1 MENTVIIKGMQSGIV
16 VILDEKKKYEELKKD
31 IKEKFVESAKFLGKA
46 DIGISLEGRKLSN
59 EQIKEIL
66 EIINENTEL
75 NVVCVL
81 TDDKEQD
88 ESYRNLIENNINKVL
103 NKKKKKEQAKPKI
116 KPEELAIF
124 HKGNLRS
131 GQELNVE
138 NSVIVV
144 GDVNFGAKI
153 ISKGNVIVLG
163 TLFGNVFA
171 GSGGNKNAFVLA
183 MDMQPT
189 QIRIGN
195 VIARSSDNSRHK
207 RDDVEPK
214 IAYVEDDRIYIEP
227 INRSL
232 VKEMITK

>member
-16 VILDEKKKYEELKKD
+16 VILDDKKKYEELKKD
-31 IKEKFVESAKFLGKA
+31 IKKKFVESAKFLGKA
-46 DIGISLEGRKLSN
+46 DIGISFEGRKLKN
-59 EQIKEIL
+59 EQIREIL
-66 EIINENTEL
+66 EIINDNTEL

-81 TDDKEQD
+81 TDDKEHD
-88 ESYRNLIENNINKVL
+88 EAYKNMIEDNINKIL
-103 NKKKKKEQAKPKI
+103 KKKKNQVKPKV
-116 KPEELAIF
+116 KPEDLAVF

-153 ISKGNVIVLG
+153 ISKGNVLVLG

-195 VIARSSDNSRHK
+195 VIARSSDNSIHK
-207 RDDVEPK
+207 RDVIEPK
-214 IAYVEDDRIYIEP
+214 IAYVEEDRIYIEP
-227 INRSL
+227 INRSV
-232 VKEMITK
+232 VKEMIMK